1 MSIDIVGWIGTIMI
15 MFGYYFNAKKIKT
28 CFIIWGL
35 GNIAFLIYSYV
46 INALPQLA
54 ISLFVICMNVY
65 GYIEWSKDE

>member
-1 MSIDIVGWIGTIMI
+1 MSIDIVGWIGTVLI
-15 MFGYYFNAKKIKT
+15 MFAYYFNAKKIKK

-54 ISLFVICMNVY
+54 ISLFVIFMNIY

>member
-1 MSIDIVGWIGTIMI
+1 MGYDWIGWIGTVAIVA
-15 MFGYYFNAKKIKT
+15 GYYFNAKKIKK

-54 ISLFVICMNVY
+54 ISLFVIFMNIY

>member
-1 MSIDIVGWIGTIMI
+1 MLVLEAFIV
-15 MFGYYFNAKKIKT
+15 FLVKVPHAKKIKT

-35 GNIAFLIYSYV
+35 GNIAFLIYSYF

-54 ISLFVICMNVY
+54 ISLFVICMNIY